1 MKITLKL
8 TILFT
13 IITAGILFLFAF
25 IIFQYAKNDREN
37 EFYDRIKIKSYVK
50 GELFFDAKASPSTLQ
65 DIHMNNLKVMNEA
78 EIAIYDADFNLLFHD
93 NKAADRIKETPEM
106 LQNILKNGELK
117 SYIGDWQMVGEVYHF
132 GEKKYIIT
140 AIAYDHYGYNKIDD
154 MYTHMVYAYILSIV
168 VICLSGLFFSKKA
181 FEPVK
186 DMTRKV
192 NKITASKFNVRLDV
206 KNSKDEL
213 SALAITFNE
222 MLDRLENSFETQ
234 KSFVSNI
241 SHELRTPLSAIIA
254 ELELSLSKNHKEEE
268 YRQAIENTMLD
279 AQRLVRLSSSLLDL
293 AKASYDPSEISF
305 KEIRIDEILLDAR
318 QMEQRLNSENKI
330 DIHFDV
336 DFENDQ
342 EMLISG
348 NEYLLKVAFANI
360 FNNGCKYS
368 FDKRCSVAVSFEN
381 NKIILLFS
389 NKGIGI
395 NPEELDS
402 IFKPFFRGENKQI
415 AHGNGIGLSLTQKII
430 ALHKGT
436 ISVTSEINKETSFKV
451 ILPLAAF

>member
-1 MKITLKL
+1 MKITFKL

-13 IITAGILFLFAF
+13 FITAEILFLFAF
-25 IIFQYAKNDREN
+25 IIFQYAKNDREA
-37 EFYDRIKIKSYVK
+37 EFYDRIKIKAYVK
-50 GELFFDAKASPSTLQ
+50 GELFFDAKASATTLQ

-93 NKAADRIKETPEM
+93 NQASDRIKETPEM
-106 LQNILKNGELK
+106 LTKILKKGELQ
-117 SYIGDWQMVGEVYHF
+117 SYIGEWQMIGVTYHF
-132 GEKKYIIT
+132 GSKKYIIT
-140 AIAYDHYGYNKIDD
+140 SIAYDHYGYNKIDD
-154 MYTHMVYAYILSIV
+154 MYTHMVYAYIFSIV
-168 VICLSGLFFSKKA
+168 VICLSGLFFARKA

-186 DMTRKV
+186 AMTRKV
-192 NKITASKFNVRLDV
+192 NKITASKFNVRLEV
-206 KNSKDEL
+206 KSSKDEL
-213 SALAITFNE
+213 SALANTFNE

-254 ELELSLSKNHKEEE
+254 ELELSLSKSHKKKG
-268 YRQAIENTMLD
+268 YREAIQNTLLD

-318 QMEQRLNSENKI
+318 QMEQKLNAKHKI

-368 FDKRCSVAVSFEN
+368 FDKRCSVNVSFEN
-381 NKIILLFS
+381 SKIILIFS

-395 NPEELDS
+395 NPDELDS

-430 ALHKGT
+430 VLHKGN
-436 ISVTSEINKETSFKV
+436 ISVTSQKNKETSFTV
-451 ILPLAAF
+451 MLPLASF